1 MLDVSTLVSAGLHHP
16 AIRQYLAIK
25 NCFNPK
31 NFNPANFNP
40 ANLACI
46 EGLRALSLALEA
58 NLEIRS
64 FFVCPALLRSEAG
77 QQFAETII
85 ASGTRSYQVSEKV
98 LSHLVDWEG
107 PDGLVALVQLRR
119 FTWRDIQLRAQNV
132 LLVLDGLQIPGNIG
146 TIIRCADGSGADGI
160 VITNRQQRLSHHKL
174 IRASMGSLFAFPVI
188 EAEACE
194 AIAWLKRQRFK
205 IVTTDTDAQ
214 LSYRQADYRGRV
226 AIVMGNE
233 RHGIS
238 PAWYAAQDTSVF
250 IPMHGRADSLNVGN
264 AAVLMLYE
272 VLHQQHQA
280 QCS

>member
-16 AIRQYLAIK
+16 AIKQYLAIK
-25 NCFNPK
+25 NRFNSE
-31 NFNPANFNP
+31 
-40 ANLACI
+40 NLACI
-46 EGLRALSLALEA
+46 EGLWALSLALAA

-64 FFVCPALLRSEAG
+64 FFVCPALLRGEAG
-77 QQFAETII
+77 WQIAETII

-119 FTWRDIQLRAQNV
+119 FTWHDIQLRTHNV

-146 TIIRCADGSGADGI
+146 TIIRCADGAGADGI
-160 VITNRQQRLSHHKL
+160 LITNRQQLLWHHKL
-174 IRASMGSLFAFPVI
+174 IRASMGSIFAFPII

-194 AIAWLKRQRFK
+194 AIAWLKRQGFK
-205 IVTTDTDAQ
+205 IVTTDTDAR
-214 LSYRQADYRGRV
+214 LSYRQTDYRGRV

-238 PAWYAAQDTSVF
+238 PVWYEAQDTSVF
-250 IPMHGRADSLNVGN
+250 IPMNGRADSLNVGN

-272 VLHQQHQA
+272 ALHQQWQA